1 MMNYAF
7 YFLPLVVLVAIMY
20 QHQPSVLEPVLWA
33 NPFPLPYLNGSYA
46 ANEKLTEVKALCKGE
61 CTAPES
67 IAIEKSTGTV
77 YAR

>member
-1 MMNYAF
+1 MINCSVF
-7 YFLPLVVLVAIMY
+7 LLPLVVLVAIIY
-20 QHQPSVLEPVLWA
+20 QQQPSVLEPVLWS

-46 ANEKLTEVKALCKGE
+46 VNQKLTHAEHLCESE

-67 IAIEKSTGTV
+67 IAIEESTGTV